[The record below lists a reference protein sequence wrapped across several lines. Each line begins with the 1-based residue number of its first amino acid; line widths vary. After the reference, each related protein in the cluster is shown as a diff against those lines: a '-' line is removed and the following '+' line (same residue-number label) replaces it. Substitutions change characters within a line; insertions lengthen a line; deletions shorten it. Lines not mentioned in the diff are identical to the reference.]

1 MPVDLFDFT
10 AERLEQLTSLDRLAA
25 RGTLRLALKASGL
38 SPTGLRVEQL
48 RVVLEKVLPDEL
60 EKCGVDV
67 AQGVCSEVSAALAN
81 LSVEDLTSGSTD
93 TDEIFRRLGG
103 S

>member
-1 MPVDLFDFT
+1 MSVDLFDFAT
-10 AERLEQLTSLDRLAA
+10 ERLEQLTSLDRLAA

-38 SPTGLRVEQL
+38 PPTGLRVEQL

-60 EKCGVDV
+60 EKCGVDG
-67 AQGVCSEVSAALAN
+67 AQGVCSEVATALAN
-81 LSVEDLTSGSTD
+81 VSVGEETSGSTD
-93 TDEIFRRLGG
+93 ADEIFRRLGG

>member
-1 MPVDLFDFT
+1 MSEDLFDFA
-10 AERLEQLTSLDRLAA
+10 AERLEQHTSLDRLAA

-38 SPTGLRVEQL
+38 SPSGLRIEQL

-60 EKCGVDV
+60 EKRGVDG
-67 AQGVCSEVSAALAN
+67 ARGVCSGVAAALAN
-81 LSVEDLTSGSTD
+81 VSISEESSGSAD
-93 TDEIFRRLGG
+93 ADEIFRRLGG

>member
-1 MPVDLFDFT
+1 MPVDLFDFAT
-10 AERLEQLTSLDRLAA
+10 ERLEQLTSLDRLAA

-38 SPTGLRVEQL
+38 SPTGLRAEQL

-60 EKCGVDV
+60 EKCGVDG
-67 AQGVCSEVSAALAN
+67 ALGVCSEVATALAN
-81 LSVEDLTSGSTD
+81 VSAGEETSGSTD
-93 TDEIFRRLGG
+93 ADEIFRRLGG

>member
-1 MPVDLFDFT
+1 MSVDLFDFAT
-10 AERLEQLTSLDRLAA
+10 ERLEQLTSLDRLAA

-38 SPTGLRVEQL
+38 SPTGLRAEQL

-60 EKCGVDV
+60 EKCGVDG
-67 AQGVCSEVSAALAN
+67 ALGVCAEVATALAN
-81 LSVEDLTSGSTD
+81 VSVGEGTSGSTD
-93 TDEIFRRLGG
+93 ADEIFRRLGG

>member
-1 MPVDLFDFT
+1 MSVDLFDFT

-25 RGTLRLALKASGL
+25 RGTLRLALKAAGL
-38 SPTGLRVEQL
+38 SPSGLRVEQL

-60 EKCGVDV
+60 EKCGVDD
-67 AQGVCSEVSAALAN
+67 AQGVCSKVSGALAN
-81 LSVEDLTSGSTD
+81 VSVEDQAPASSS

>member
-1 MPVDLFDFT
+1 MSVDLFDFT

-38 SPTGLRVEQL
+38 SPTGLRVKQL

-60 EKCGVDV
+60 EKCGVDG
-67 AQGVCSEVSAALAN
+67 ARGLCSEVSAALAN
-81 LSVEDLTSGSTD
+81 VSVGEETSESTD
-93 TDEIFRRLGG
+93 ADEIFRRLGG

>member
-1 MPVDLFDFT
+1 MPIDLFDFA
-10 AERLEQLTSLDRLAA
+10 AERLEQHTSLDRLAA

-60 EKCGVDV
+60 EKCGVDG
-67 AQGVCSEVSAALAN
+67 ARGVCSGVSAALAN
-81 LSVEDLTSGSTD
+81 VSVADQTPGSVD
-93 TDEIFRRLGG
+93 ADEIFRRLGG

>member
-1 MPVDLFDFT
+1 MSVDLFDFAT
-10 AERLEQLTSLDRLAA
+10 ERLEQLTSLDRLAA

-38 SPTGLRVEQL
+38 SPTGLRAEQL

-60 EKCGVDV
+60 EKCGVDGV
-67 AQGVCSEVSAALAN
+67 LGVCSEVATALAN
-81 LSVEDLTSGSTD
+81 VSAGEETSGSTD
-93 TDEIFRRLGG
+93 ADEIFRRLGG

>member
-1 MPVDLFDFT
+1 MSIDLFDFA
-10 AERLEQLTSLDRLAA
+10 AERLEQHTSLDRLAA

-38 SPTGLRVEQL
+38 SPSGLRIEQL
-48 RVVLEKVLPDEL
+48 RVVLERVLPDEL
-60 EKCGVDV
+60 EKCGVDG
-67 AQGVCSEVSAALAN
+67 ARGICAGVSAALAN
-81 LSVEDLTSGSTD
+81 LSVSDLTPGSTD